1 MPFLATVDKIQEII
15 DKKHIENVIFVLAPQ
30 DEDAIYNI
38 ILNIKS
44 TDIEMFMPS
53 DRKDLLT
60 GNIKLRAIFSV
71 PMVRISQ
78 IQMTPWEFTLKRI
91 FDIVVSLVAMIILSP
106 VYLAVAIIVKTTS
119 QGPVFYKQE
128 RIGKGGKPF
137 YIYKFRSMYT
147 DAEKFGPKLSSGDND
162 PRITPFGRFMRKV
175 RLDEIPQF
183 AQVFVGDM
191 SMVGPR
197 PERQFFIDQI
207 VVQAPE
213 YKLLHKIKPGMT
225 SWGQVKFGY
234 AETVDEMVVRLKY
247 DLLYLDNMS
256 ITTDIKILIY
266 TVLIIF
272 QGRGK

>member
-1 MPFLATVDKIQEII
+1 
-15 DKKHIENVIFVLAPQ
+15 
-30 DEDAIYNI
+30 
-38 ILNIKS
+38 
-44 TDIEMFMPS
+44 MFMPS